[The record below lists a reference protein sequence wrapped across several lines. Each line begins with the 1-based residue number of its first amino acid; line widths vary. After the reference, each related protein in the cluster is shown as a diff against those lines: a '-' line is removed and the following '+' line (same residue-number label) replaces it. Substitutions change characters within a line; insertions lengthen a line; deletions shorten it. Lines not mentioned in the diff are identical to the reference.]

1 MNTCKN
7 DNENTTTSSTT
18 TTTKNNNNDH
28 TMSRESDNS
37 IKDATNTAVTTSIEQ
52 RYRLRA

>member
-7 DNENTTTSSTT
+7 DNENTTTSST